1 MPRVGWREPLAHE
14 YMAKVGTAIRTLDLY
29 SHAIRV
35 RQVTNSPFDLFVE
48 RRPSAVS
55 VKFID

>member
-1 MPRVGWREPLAHE
+1 MPGVRWREALAHE
-14 YMAKVGTAIRTLDLY
+14 YVAKVAAAIRALDLY

>member
-1 MPRVGWREPLAHE
+1 
-14 YMAKVGTAIRTLDLY
+14 MAKVGTAIRTLDLY